1 MDTTHLQASL
11 VTVNA
16 GHCPHDDAPAET
28 SAAMINFMQG
38 LGSAARAAL

>member
-1 MDTTHLQASL
+1 MKALYPEASL

-28 SAAMINFMQG
+28 SAALLQW
-38 LGSAARAAL
+38 LGSLKPRAV